1 MCLAPLGED
10 YLGWDLVF
18 LGGGVSEVMSD
29 IMHMVCSGAG
39 AFLDALE

>member
-1 MCLAPLGED
+1 MLLAPLCED

-18 LGGGVSEVMSD
+18 LGGGVAKVMSD
-29 IMHMVCSGAG
+29 ILHFVCSGAG